1 MEPATLILLV
11 AAAILAIAA
20 LTARLFYA
28 RSRQLSEQQRRAAAM
43 EHIAHEL
50 LTPLTILSA
59 SIEKLRTAAPA
70 HGQEYDLMEL
80 NIQRSVHLLQQVYES
95 SGALA
100 ARRQLSVSNSDVMRH
115 IRESAS
121 SIQPLCESRQIALS
135 VRCVPDSMMGWAD
148 NDKLDKIVFTLL
160 SDAVQHSP
168 SGTRVALEATTNPHY
183 DQVIVRIS
191 DDGSPRGHT
200 LATDTALQQ
209 AQELV
214 RLHGGTLYANSPA
227 GGGNTFVAEL
237 PIGKEAFS
245 RQQGNDRQ
253 PVHYDIP
260 GGAMLDAP
268 TEGSELQTAMA
279 GADAHRILL
288 VEDNEQLLNLMKQLL
303 QSRYQILTAFNGR
316 EALEVVNAHSIELIV
331 SDVVMPVMDGY
342 ELTIQLKQD
351 QRFGHLPVI
360 LLTTKTQEEDRLKAL
375 QAGADDVVNKPFR
388 LKELQLRIDN
398 LIANRQRILSDA
410 ATPPGEAE
418 RQTERIA
425 DTPVSYDEEF
435 LQRAINCINE
445 HITDT
450 EYNREAFAADMGSSV
465 STLYNKLRALTGKSV
480 TNFSRDIRIKAAC
493 RLAKENPDL
502 RVSDIAYRVGY
513 KDPKYFATSFKRVM
527 GMQPKEY
534 FTHMRNDSG
543 SSNEK

>member
-1 MEPATLILLV
+1 
-11 AAAILAIAA
+11 
-20 LTARLFYA
+20 
-28 RSRQLSEQQRRAAAM
+28 
-43 EHIAHEL
+43 
-50 LTPLTILSA
+50 
-59 SIEKLRTAAPA
+59 
-70 HGQEYDLMEL
+70 
-80 NIQRSVHLLQQVYES
+80 
-95 SGALA
+95 
-100 ARRQLSVSNSDVMRH
+100 
-115 IRESAS
+115 
-121 SIQPLCESRQIALS
+121 
-135 VRCVPDSMMGWAD
+135 
-148 NDKLDKIVFTLL
+148 
-160 SDAVQHSP
+160 
-168 SGTRVALEATTNPHY
+168 
-183 DQVIVRIS
+183 
-191 DDGSPRGHT
+191 
-200 LATDTALQQ
+200 
-209 AQELV
+209 
-214 RLHGGTLYANSPA
+214 
-227 GGGNTFVAEL
+227 
-237 PIGKEAFS
+237 
-245 RQQGNDRQ
+245 
-253 PVHYDIP
+253 
-260 GGAMLDAP
+260 
-268 TEGSELQTAMA
+268 LQTAMA

-534 FTHMRNDSG
+534 FTHMRNDSIL
-543 SSNEK
+543 NEK